1 MTPPR
6 RMRSGGIGF
15 VGAWYFV
22 TEKKFKK
29 DISSLGFIETFIR
42 GFASEHSLDD
52 EIVFTLNFVIEEIFT
67 NMVKY
72 QHVSGNDVSIALSK
86 DGDTLSIRLI
96 DYGVEYFDPTS
107 APAVDVN
114 KPLSERRPGGLGVH
128 LVKMYVDDFRYE
140 YADENSIITL
150 TKKLKD

>member
-1 MTPPR
+1 
-6 RMRSGGIGF
+6 
-15 VGAWYFV
+15 V

-29 DISSLGFIETFIR
+29 DYSSLEPIDEFIR
-42 GFASEHSLDD
+42 SFAADNSLDG
-52 EIVFTLNFVIEEIFT
+52 EMVFTVNFVVEEIFT

-72 QHVSGNDVSIALSK
+72 QSGSENDVSIGLSRENDALE
-86 DGDTLSIRLI
+86 IRLV

-114 KPLSERRPGGLGVH
+114 KPLTERRPGGLGVH

-140 YADENSIITL
+140 YTDGNSIITL
-150 TKKLKD
+150 TKNLKD